1 MKRVLFLMFGTIIA
15 MHCGAQE
22 LNGKFEGLKN
32 EKLEI
37 RLLNAADNNYEK
49 TEVIEAPG
57 GKFSYKVPGLK
68 GYRRVFIYNV
78 PDEGERPTSIQTFIA
93 EGQTGTLSGDF
104 KNGVKV
110 SGTSLYAADDKA
122 DGLMKPFNDKMDK
135 ISSDYQESVAK
146 EGADKNALQ
155 EAAQKNFDAVEK
167 EMKQFVTNY
176 VKSNPA
182 DEACLFLAPN
192 AEDPIVAY
200 NQLAPALRNGVMKD
214 YIDNRIKTITA
225 AREREA
231 KRLEAEKKLQP
242 GLPAPEIV
250 LNDLNN
256 KPLSL
261 SSLKGKYVILDWWGG
276 WCIWCIRGV
285 PKMKEYYAKYSDKME
300 ILGIDCNETEEK
312 WRAAVKEHELP
323 WLHVYNP
330 KNSGL
335 TDTYAIQGY
344 PTKMIINPDGTINK
358 IIVGEDPTFYDY
370 LDSLFK

>member
-1 MKRVLFLMFGTIIA
+1 MKRVSLFMLGAVLTMQSQ
-15 MHCGAQE
+15 AQE

-49 TEVIEAPG
+49 TEVIDAPG
-57 GKFSYKVPGLK
+57 GKFTYKVPGLK
-68 GYRRVFIYNV
+68 GYRRVFVYSV
-78 PDEGERPTSIQTFIA
+78 PEEGERPTSIQTFIA
-93 EGQTGTLSGDF
+93 EGQTGTINGDF
-104 KNGVKV
+104 TNGVKL
-110 SGTSLYAADDKA
+110 SGSSLYVADDKA
-122 DGLMKPFNDKMDK
+122 DELMKPYNEKMAQ
-135 ISSDYQESVAK
+135 ISKDYQDAVSKDGANK
-146 EGADKNALQ
+146 EALQ
-155 EAAQKNFDAVEK
+155 EAAQAKFDAVEK
-167 EMKQFVTNY
+167 ELKQFVTSY
-176 VKSNPA
+176 IKANPTQ
-182 DEACLFLAPN
+182 EACLFLAPN
-192 AEDPIVAY
+192 AEDPVAAY
-200 NQLAPALRNGVMKD
+200 NLLAPALRNGVMKD
-214 YIDNRIKTITA
+214 YIDNRVKTITA